1 MNTRIESEIA
11 MYVFHYDKP
20 NDQWNVYYRHD
31 GREEY
36 VTSFKDLQ
44 DAMNFCEEK
53 NEVME

>member
-1 MNTRIESEIA
+1 